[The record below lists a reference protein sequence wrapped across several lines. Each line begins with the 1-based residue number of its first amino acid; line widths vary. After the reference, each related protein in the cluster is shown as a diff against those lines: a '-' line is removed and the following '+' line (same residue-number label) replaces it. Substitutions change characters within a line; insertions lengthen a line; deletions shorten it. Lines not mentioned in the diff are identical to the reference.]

1 MLLGPLAPSPSY
13 SKAVEYSQPL
23 YMDHYTVVVPLK
35 AKKELWPFIYPFSY
49 KVWITLLPIIP
60 VFIIVMGLTNYNINI
75 PWGRISGFV
84 LRVAMVDGRFSFKV
98 IKSKGNTYQKVL
110 ALIWIWVFFI
120 LVHAYDGNL
129 IAMITRPKVEKSV
142 RNTDDLINQND
153 FDVVIDPLLPE
164 VKEYMEASP
173 ADSTMRKLSDITKV
187 GHTERDEWFY
197 ACYTVKLLH
206 AGTYASIC
214 DSKSVQD
221 LKSRNFSDIGTC
233 NFYTT
238 EDTFFM
244 SPAVMAFQV
253 TPQIMNC
260 EAK

>member
-1 MLLGPLAPSPSY
+1 MLYVHPLGPLSPSFSY
-13 SKAVEYSQPL
+13 TKAVEFSHPI
-23 YMDHYTVVVPLK
+23 YMDHYTIVVPLK
-35 AKKELWPFIYPFSY
+35 AKKEVLSFLYPFSY
-49 KVWITLLPIIP
+49 KVWILVLTSIPLLILA
-60 VFIIVMGLTNYNINI
+60 MGLTNYRADI
-75 PWGRISGFV
+75 PWGRIAGFV
-84 LRVAMVDGRFSFKV
+84 LRVAMVDGRFSFR
-98 IKSKGNTYQKVL
+98 IMNSKGNAYEKGL

-129 IAMITRPKVEKSV
+129 IAKITTPTVEKSI

-153 FDVVIDPLLPE
+153 IDVVIDPSLPE
-164 VKEYMEASP
+164 VTEFMKSSP
-173 ADSTMRKLSDITKV
+173 AGSTMRKLNDITKV
-187 GHTERDEWFY
+187 YHTGRDEWFS

-214 DSKSVQD
+214 DSKSVQI

-253 TPQIMNC
+253 S
-260 EAK
+260 